1 MVYMENSIWGPNGAK
16 LDPYRAPMWVQH
28 GTLLQIPHHSH
39 MGSPYWTHIETHLGP
54 IWVQHALLAGNELA
68 MENNYM
74 GGSGS
79 ATIK

>member
-1 MVYMENSIWGPNGAK
+1 MVYMGNSIWGPNGAI
-16 LDPYRAPMWVQH
+16 LDPYRAPMWAQH

-39 MGSPYWTHIETHLGP
+39 MGPYRNPLGP

-74 GGSGS
+74 EDSGS